1 MNEIERA
8 VAEIVGSNYGECQ
21 CHRETM
27 MLAAEAIREKV
38 DRENGCQYCTT
49 GESLNGYDDVG
60 SFAIHPKGKKHYLEV
75 AYNDDFYNCAV
86 YINFCPMCGRRLEV
100 EP

>member
-27 MLAAEAIREKV
+27 MLAAEALREQAERSKECSSCDGGFGDNTV
-38 DRENGCQYCTT
+38 EF
-49 GESLNGYDDVG
+49 EKLGY
-60 SFAIHPKGKKHYLEV
+60 AI
-75 AYNDDFYNCAV
+75 
-86 YINFCPMCGRRLEV
+86 CPHCGRRLEV
-100 EP
+100 EQDG